1 MTWVVM
7 AVTPFLSQTD
17 ASYPLT
23 LLSNILQKTNISPL
37 FYYHSSISISLLS
50 KFQISLFLNKGCV
63 KLFKSMR
70 RIVKNPE
77 AVHGNFYLHTSF
89 QDRQK
94 TFWQPF
100 AWPTLSYKRILDQL
114 MQHRVIKRDKAIRY
128 EETIINVIST
138 FALTSTSEP
147 TEPRSTMDLKDQ
159 LF

>member
-1 MTWVVM
+1 M
-7 AVTPFLSQTD
+7 AVTQFLSQTD
-17 ASYPLT
+17 AAYPQT
-23 LLSNILQKTNISPL
+23 LLSDILQKTNIPPL
-37 FYYHSSISISLLS
+37 FIIIPYIYLFL
-50 KFQISLFLNKGCV
+50 FQIPLFPFLNKGCV
-63 KLFKSMR
+63 KLFKSMQ
-70 RIVKNPE
+70 RIVKNHE
-77 AVHGNFYLHTSF
+77 AVQGNFYLHTSF